1 MGDLMKKSRLYWLL
15 VSICLII
22 FSVPV
27 MADSETESAVTAYV
41 SYVNPEYEEF
51 TSEAT
56 RTHTIVEEN
65 VGAYSAS
72 SAPYYSSVKKAG
84 TDYMRSVMINRNSS
98 IYFRAYSTSSS
109 WKTVFKEVI
118 NQASAYTDDTAPNAG
133 DYLRWNY
140 YMFQGNVSKE
150 AYGSGYRYFFNGKIT
165 YMTTAA
171 QEKQLNAKIKSVMN
185 SLKIDRMNTEYE
197 IIRAVYDYVTSN
209 VEYDYAMLNEI
220 EYYENEDLALTNSQL
235 TTFSAYKALIHGKA
249 ICQGYANLMYR
260 MLREAGLSVRFIGGT
275 SRGVGHAWN
284 IARINGKYYNLD
296 STWDEGADINT
307 YKFFLKGSASGQ
319 FPDHTRDSEYRTAE
333 FNSKFPMS
341 PVSYLGT
348 NSTATSY
355 KIKYVLN
362 GGTNNLQN
370 PGNYFR
376 TAVALKEPTRKGYN
390 FLGWYADSKF
400 TNKITSIKKTAAKNY
415 TLYARWERV
424 SVGKTTITAFKSDS
438 VGLRVYFSDVSD
450 SDGYQLAY
458 APEKTFDSTKYSYA
472 TRNAR
477 LIRLNDT
484 RVRRYYVRVRA
495 YKLDSAG
502 SRVYGAWSKAVT
514 GTRIQYQLNGG
525 VNGDTNPNYY
535 YNRGTIL
542 KDPVR
547 EGYTFLGW
555 YTDKNYKKKVTT
567 ISRNAG
573 RGVVLYARWK
583 KTS

>member
-1 MGDLMKKSRLYWLL
+1 MKKSRLYWILF
-15 VSICLII
+15 SICLMM
-22 FSVPV
+22 FCVPV
-27 MADSETESAVTAYV
+27 MADSDAESTVTEHV
-41 SYVNPEYEEF
+41 SFVNPEYEQF
-51 TSEAT
+51 TSE
-56 RTHTIVEEN
+56 RTQTHSVVEEN
-65 VGAYSAS
+65 VGAASVS
-72 SAPYYSSVKKAG
+72 SAPYYSSVKNAG
-84 TDYMRSVMINRNSS
+84 MNYMRDVMRKRNTS
-98 IYFRAYSTSSS
+98 IYFSTYSTSSN

-118 NQASAYTDDTAPNAG
+118 NQASAYTDDTSPDAG

-140 YMFQGNVSKE
+140 YMFQGNVSRE
-150 AYGSGYRYFFNGKIT
+150 TTGSGYRYVFNGKIT

-171 QEKQLNAKIKSVMN
+171 QEKQLAAKIKSVMN
-185 SLKIDRMNTEYE
+185 SLKIDSMSTEYE

-209 VEYDYAMLNEI
+209 VEYDHAMLYEI
-220 EYYENEDLALTNSQL
+220 EYYENEKMELTNSQL
-235 TTFSAYKALIHGKA
+235 TTFSAYKAMIHGKA

-275 SRGVGHAWN
+275 SRGIGHAWN
-284 IARINGKYYNLD
+284 IVRINGKYYNMD

-319 FPDHTRDSEYRTAE
+319 FPDHTRDDEYRTAT

-341 PVSYLGT
+341 SVSYLGT
-348 NSTATSY
+348 SSTATSY

-362 GGTNNLQN
+362 GGTNDSQN
-370 PGNYFR
+370 PESYFR
-376 TAVALKEPTRKGYN
+376 TAVTLREPTRKGYN
-390 FLGWYADSKF
+390 FDGWYIDSKF
-400 TNKITSIKKTAAKNY
+400 TSRITAIEKTAAKNY
-415 TLYARWERV
+415 TLYAKWEKV
-424 SVGKTTITAFKSDS
+424 SVGKTSITAFKSDS
-438 VGLRVYFSDVSD
+438 VGLRVYYDTVTD

-458 APEKTFDSTKYSYA
+458 APEKTFDNTKYSYA

-477 LIRLNDT
+477 LIRLNST
-484 RVRRYYVRVRA
+484 RIRRYYVRVRA

-525 VNGDTNPNYY
+525 INGDTNPNYY

-542 KDPVR
+542 KDPTR
-547 EGYTFLGW
+547 EGYTFQGW
-555 YTDKNYKKKVTT
+555 YTDKNYKNKVTT